1 MIFLT
6 LNSVLRETGQ
16 ILPRYILLV
25 RMPPK
30 KRPMPSLSKPVL
42 PQPTVQVYGCGVNEL
57 HGCRRVL
64 IVRHDD
70 SMYCRNLMRAV
81 QEKMKNYKFTA
92 VSSSSWDVLKLWI
105 SEHEDLLAKLNRSRL
120 RAIVSI
126 DGLNELELASDSDSY
141 EMVQYIRNT
150 RIADM
155 CIIVY
160 ADNRMKKVLQKR
172 FKQSQCVAATSE
184 HALLNAIVRHQS
196 SACVQQ

>member
-1 MIFLT
+1 
-6 LNSVLRETGQ
+6 
-16 ILPRYILLV
+16 
-25 RMPPK
+25 
-30 KRPMPSLSKPVL
+30 
-42 PQPTVQVYGCGVNEL
+42 
-57 HGCRRVL
+57 
-64 IVRHDD
+64 
-70 SMYCRNLMRAV
+70 MYCRKLMRAV

-172 FKQSQCVAATSE
+172 VKQSQCVAASSE